1 MSKAEELKKLKAEME
16 KEEKRYNDIEQNA
29 INNFLDKMDFDIRD
43 WIDDSELEEFVN
55 LSIKLNGS
63 CPICGGGDDDTKH
76 TEACEFFEKDE
87 LKEAVETINAKIK
100 KGEIK
105 I

>member
-1 MSKAEELKKLKAEME
+1 MTKKQLKK
-16 KEEKRYNDIEQNA
+16 EEQRYNEIEQNA
-29 INNFLDKMDFDIRD
+29 INNFLDKSNFDIME
-43 WIDDSELEEFVN
+43 WINDNELEEFVN

-63 CPICGGGDDDTKH
+63 CPMCGGGDDDTKH
-76 TEACEFFEKDE
+76 IETCKFFEKDE